1 MNKHDPVEG
10 MLCRERGYSILEV
23 VVVVG
28 LIGVISAIAVP
39 MFANAIA
46 NFRLSGDA
54 RSVSNAM
61 ALTKMRAAGNFTRV
75 RLFVDLIGKTHR
87 IESWDKVTSGWK
99 TEGGSTRLSQGVSF
113 SFGVVAA
120 APPSTQTTIG
130 QSSKC
135 TTDLGAEIT
144 NTACVMFNSRGVPVD
159 ASFAPTG
166 SDALYLTDGT
176 AVYGVTVAATG
187 MVRMWRTLPRV
198 APSWVRS

>member
-10 MLCRERGYSILEV
+10 LFFGERGYSILEV

-28 LIGVISAIAVP
+28 LIGVVSAMAVP

-75 RLFVDLIGKTHR
+75 RLYVDLNGKTHHM
-87 IESWDKVTSGWK
+87 EAWDKVTSTWT

-113 SFGVVAA
+113 SFGVVAT
-120 APPSTQTTIG
+120 APPNTQTTID
-130 QSSKC
+130 QASKC
-135 TTDLGAEIT
+135 TTDLGAEIA

-159 ASFAPTG
+159 GSFAPTG
-166 SDALYLTDGT
+166 ADALYLTDG
-176 AVYGVTVAATG
+176 GVTVAATG
-187 MVRMWRTLPRV
+187 MVRMWRTLPLTV
-198 APSWVRS
+198 PSWVRS